1 MILKRRI
8 LLKRRKVDIIMNED
22 YIYSGKT
29 VEDAITN
36 ACVSLGVTSDQIT
49 YEVTDKGSKGLFSL
63 GTKEAEIQVTSV
75 KGEKVGSPSRSE
87 RESAYEM
94 EAKEDYGA
102 SSASVEEEDDPFKI
116 HNDGFLSTARR
127 ERPERSR
134 SERPS
139 EPREKRHH
147 EPTGPSDPAV
157 CGIAEAFLK
166 DLFSA
171 MKLDVT
177 IKTELN
183 AEENLLSVELSGPEM
198 GVIIGKRG
206 QTLDSLQYI
215 TSLVVNRKTNP
226 YTRVKIDTEDY
237 RQRRQATLE
246 NLAKNVASRVKR
258 TRQSV
263 SLESM
268 NPYERRI
275 IHFALQNDRYV
286 NTHSEGEEPYRH
298 VVVTPKGRDDDEEYS

>member
-1 MILKRRI
+1 
-8 LLKRRKVDIIMNED
+8 MNED

-29 VEDAITN
+29 VDDAITS
-36 ACVSLGVTSDQIT
+36 ACVALGVTSDQIT
-49 YEVTDKGSKGLFSL
+49 YEVIDKGSKGLFSL
-63 GTKEAEIQVTSV
+63 GSKDAEIQVTSL

-87 RESAYEM
+87 RESAYEQ
-94 EAKEDYGA
+94 EAKEDYGS

-116 HNDGFLSTARR
+116 HNDGFLSTARK
-127 ERPERSR
+127 ERPERSHHN
-134 SERPS
+134 ERPS

-157 CGIAEAFLK
+157 CGIAEDFLK
-166 DLFSA
+166 DLFAA

-177 IKTELN
+177 IKTELD
-183 AEENLLSVELSGPEM
+183 AQENMLSVELSGPEM

-237 RQRRQATLE
+237 RERRKATLE

-275 IHFALQNDRYV
+275 IHFTLQNDRYV

-298 VVVTPKGRDDDEEYS
+298 VVVTPKSRDEEEEYS

>member
-1 MILKRRI
+1 
-8 LLKRRKVDIIMNED
+8 MNED

-29 VEDAITN
+29 VDDAITS
-36 ACVSLGVTSDQIT
+36 ACVALGVTSDQIT
-49 YEVTDKGSKGLFSL
+49 YEVIDKGSRGLFSL
-63 GTKEAEIQVTSV
+63 GSKDAEIQVTSI

-87 RESAYEM
+87 RESAYEQ
-94 EAKEDYGA
+94 EAKEDYGSSTA
-102 SSASVEEEDDPFKI
+102 SLEEEDDPFKI
-116 HNDGFLSTARR
+116 HNDGFLSTARK
-127 ERPERSR
+127 ERPERSNHIER
-134 SERPS
+134 SS
-139 EPREKRHH
+139 EPHEKKHH
-147 EPTGPSDPAV
+147 EPSGPSDPAV
-157 CGIAEAFLK
+157 IGIAETFLK
-166 DLFSA
+166 DLFGA

-177 IKTELN
+177 IKSDLDAN
-183 AEENLLSVELSGPEM
+183 ENLLSIELSGPEM

-237 RQRRQATLE
+237 RERRKATLE

-275 IHFALQNDRYV
+275 IHFTLQSDRYV

-298 VVVTPKGRDDDEEYS
+298 VVVTPRGRDDEEEYS